1 MILQILTLSFV
12 LAIFVSQ
19 FFAPDYAVVCTPAT
33 PDQVASAERFNEEIS
48 TAFGKPVVALPSCV
62 QVKL

>member
-1 MILQILTLSFV
+1 MLQIFTFTLV
-12 LAIFVSQ
+12 LAMFVWQ

-33 PDQVASAERFNEEIS
+33 PDQVASAERFNDEIS
-48 TAFGKPVVALPSCV
+48 TASGKPVVALPSCV